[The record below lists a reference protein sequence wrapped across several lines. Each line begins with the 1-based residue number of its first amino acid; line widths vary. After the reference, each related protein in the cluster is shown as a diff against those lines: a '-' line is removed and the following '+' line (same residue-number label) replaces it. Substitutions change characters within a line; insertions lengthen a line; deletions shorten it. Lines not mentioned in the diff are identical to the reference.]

1 MTQILKHQLL
11 ALFAALLVA
20 TVVRASEGGKTSK
33 TLAQLQTFPVYTG
46 DKSEP
51 PDERLARL
59 TELADAI
66 DASTTKPHERALLIA
81 VAWHESRFAR
91 YVQLDH
97 EPCSKGHDGRCD
109 GGRAFG
115 PIQLHGTNRDLTLQQ
130 QFERG
135 LRQLRYGAA
144 KCQGKTLEETVRG
157 AVSLFATG
165 SRCSWSG
172 ADARVKTWARVW
184 GRL

>member
-1 MTQILKHQLL
+1 MLNVIRYQLL
-11 ALFAALLVA
+11 ALVAALLVA
-20 TVVRASEGGKTSK
+20 FVARAGETSR
-33 TLAQLQTFPVYTG
+33 TLSVLQTFPVYTG

-59 TELADAI
+59 TEIAEAI
-66 DASTTKPHERALLIA
+66 DAATPDKHERALLIA
-81 VAWHESRFAR
+81 VAWHESRFAA
-91 YVQLDH
+91 YVQHDH

-109 GGRAFG
+109 SGRAYSLW
-115 PIQLHGTNRDLTLQQ
+115 QVHGTDRTGGVLAMAELA
-130 QFERG
+130 R
-135 LRQLRYGAA
+135 RQLRYGAR
-144 KCQGKTLEETVRG
+144 KCRGKTLEETVRG

-172 ADARVKTWARVW
+172 ADERVKTWARVW